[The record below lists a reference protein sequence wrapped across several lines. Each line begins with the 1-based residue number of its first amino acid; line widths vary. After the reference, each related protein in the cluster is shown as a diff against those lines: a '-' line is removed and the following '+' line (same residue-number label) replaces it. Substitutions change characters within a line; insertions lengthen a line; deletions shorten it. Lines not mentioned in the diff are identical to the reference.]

1 MGKFKIA
8 GIGIGVLVGF
18 LALQFVLGLY
28 GLAWF
33 KFFEPK
39 RENIR
44 REIFENTQS
53 YVHGKIQ
60 DLAKYKDEY
69 DSLTDPGDQEAL
81 RQIII
86 LRFAEFDESKI
97 RAANLRNFLVRM
109 RGY

>member
-39 RENIR
+39 KEDIR

-60 DLAKYKDEY
+60 DLAKYKLEY
-69 DSLTDPGDQEAL
+69 DALKDPSAKEAI
-81 RQIII
+81 RQVIVM
-86 LRFAEFDESKI
+86 RFAEFDETKI
-97 RAANLRNFLVRM
+97 KSSGLRNFLVQQ